1 MKKKFAIV
9 AAALVVLLA
18 GCTKPQT
25 AWITDFDEAKATS
38 QKTKKD
44 LLIAFTGSDWND
56 PSKALIT
63 GTFTKDFFKRASKTY
78 VLCNIDI
85 VQDEKLM
92 DKAKLEKNYGIATK
106 YGVQALPFVALLT
119 HEGDLYGA
127 AATDDTCKTTDGFFK
142 FLDTFK
148 DARKKMVDL
157 KKEIK
162 AAKGAERAKKIDTFL
177 ESVKPTQRE
186 NYELMIREVPTLDA
200 DGKAGLKGK
209 YQLQIAYLDAI
220 KLYQAGKLVEAG
232 DCFLKLTAD
241 GTSLNGAQLQEAW
254 YMGAYMNAMSGKVD
268 NAKVIEW
275 LEKAIAADPN
285 NAGTAQIKATIE
297 QIKAQ
302 PPKPAAPAK

>member
-1 MKKKFAIV
+1 MNKKIALIA
-9 AAALVVLLA
+9 AAALVLLA
-18 GCTKPQT
+18 GCSKPQT
-25 AWITDFDEAKATS
+25 AWIADFEEAKAAS

-56 PSKALIT
+56 PSKELLAS
-63 GTFTKDFFKRASKTY
+63 TFTADFFKKASKTY

-92 DKAKLEKNYGIATK
+92 DKAKLEKNYSVATK
-106 YGVQALPFVALLT
+106 YGVQALPYIALLT

-127 AATDDTCKTTDGFFK
+127 AATDDSCKTTAGLFT
-142 FLDTFK
+142 FLDGFK

-157 KKEIK
+157 KKAIK
-162 AAKGAERAKKIDTFL
+162 TSKGVERAKNIDTFL
-177 ESVKPTQRE
+177 EAVQASQRE
-186 NYELMIREVPTLDA
+186 NYDLMIREVPNLDA

-209 YQLQIAYLDAI
+209 YLLQIAYLDAI

-232 DCFLKLTAD
+232 DCFLGLTGD
-241 GTSLNGAQLQEAW
+241 GTSLGAAQLQEAW

-275 LEKAIAADPN
+275 LEKAIACDPTN
-285 NAGTAQIKATIE
+285 PGSKQIQATIE
-297 QIKAQ
+297 QIKTQ
-302 PPKPAAPAK
+302 PPAGK